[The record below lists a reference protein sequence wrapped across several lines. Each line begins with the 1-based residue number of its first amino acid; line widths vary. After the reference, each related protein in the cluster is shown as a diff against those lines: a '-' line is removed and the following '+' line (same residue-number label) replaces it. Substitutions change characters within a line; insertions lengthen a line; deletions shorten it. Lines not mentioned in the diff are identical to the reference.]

1 MQQQQ
6 QQQQQ
11 HKYLLQVWSAG
22 CSVCLQLENSRTE
35 DDVKELERLLW
46 HQARSMFQMQ
56 ATLGHASS
64 AIITDETHFAR
75 DRESPER
82 IYSWLVRAGSEARA
96 SAPSRSDRSR
106 PPHVAHQHSVC
117 MADAVELHR
126 RVLHD
131 AIIPEPRVR
140 ETAAPTCE
148 YSEYAEP
155 PRPPVSTPGTR
166 TALHPS
172 ERFVSQRSRP
182 VPPRNAVA
190 PRMQASTPAHDIW
203 KEQAE
208 AANPARAR
216 DVESWAMSEAAR
228 LGPDASA
235 LQA

>member
-1 MQQQQ
+1 M
-6 QQQQQ
+6 
-11 HKYLLQVWSAG
+11 K
-22 CSVCLQLENSRTE
+22 RTS
-35 DDVKELERLLW
+35 LATER
-46 HQARSMFQMQ
+46 
-56 ATLGHASS
+56 
-64 AIITDETHFAR
+64 
-75 DRESPER
+75 
-82 IYSWLVRAGSEARA
+82 
-96 SAPSRSDRSR
+96 APSASIPGWSVPAPKLEPAHPRA
-106 PPHVAHQHSVC
+106 PIAHVRLTSPHQHSVC

-131 AIIPEPRVR
+131 AIIPDPRVR

-155 PRPPVSTPGTR
+155 PRPPVSTPSTR

-190 PRMQASTPAHDIW
+190 PRMQASTPAHDRW